1 MKHSKNKKNWTK
13 KKKGKPKTKQSEKKE
28 RKKKKRE
35 RQRQKG
41 YPPNTTHF
49 PERFFTCNL
58 SGSLS
63 KHREDETFTLLKLCY
78 LLSIIFF

>member
-1 MKHSKNKKNWTK
+1 MKDSKNKKNWTK
-13 KKKGKPKTKQSEKKE
+13 KKKRQTKNKTKQKKRKKE
-28 RKKKKRE
+28 KKRE
-35 RQRQKG
+35 REKG

-78 LLSIIFF
+78 LLSTIFF

>member
-13 KKKGKPKTKQSEKKE
+13 KKKKANQKQNKAKKKKE
-28 RKKKKRE
+28 RKKRE
-35 RQRQKG
+35 REREKG